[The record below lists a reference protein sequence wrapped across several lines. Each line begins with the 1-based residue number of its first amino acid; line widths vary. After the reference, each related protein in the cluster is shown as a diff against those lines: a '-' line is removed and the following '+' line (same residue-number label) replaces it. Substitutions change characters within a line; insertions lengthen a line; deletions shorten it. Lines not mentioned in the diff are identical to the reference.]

1 MFGDSSTTIIYNIVN
16 VMGWIAGLACAGMI
30 VMSIIKIATGDESDA
45 KLYLRRIKNGI
56 IAFVLI
62 FSITSVTRLIINSYI
77 GTSEA
82 TIGDFGDHAIAI
94 GKADSNI
101 RDTAKDLQ
109 NRQIIN
115 YNGQKLVRT
124 DVDYELK
131 KGNFFHKIKIKVDI
145 YRDFNDSQGATKGW
159 SSEKLYYVYKSSDDL
174 VDLNDKSKYFIFP
187 VSLSNEIDGS
197 KESWENILA
206 GYNYNQLSDLAFTVI
221 TDKNGNILETP
232 STSKGAYN
240 DTDSNK

>member
-16 VMGWIAGLACAGMI
+16 VMGWIAGIACVGMI
-30 VMSIIKIATGDESDA
+30 VLAIIKIITGDESDA

-56 IAFVLI
+56 VAFILI
-62 FSITSVTRLIINSYI
+62 FSVTTVTRLIVNSYI

-82 TIGDFGDHAIAI
+82 NIGDFGEHAIAI
-94 GKADSNI
+94 GKADSNT
-101 RDTAKDLQ
+101 RDTSKDLQ

-124 DVDYELK
+124 DVDHEIK
-131 KGNFFHKIKIKVDI
+131 EGTFFHKIKMKVDI

-159 SSEKLYYVYKSSDDL
+159 SSQKLYYVYKSSDDL
-174 VDLNDKSKYFIFP
+174 GDLDGKSKYFIFP
-187 VSLSNEIDGS
+187 VSQADEIDGS

-206 GYNYNQLSDLAFTVI
+206 GYDYNQLTDLAFTVI

-240 DTDSNK
+240 DTDPNK

>member
-1 MFGDSSTTIIYNIVN
+1 MFGNSSTTIIYSIVN

-30 VMSIIKIATGDESDA
+30 VMSVIKIATGDESDA

-56 IAFVLI
+56 IAFILI
-62 FSITSVTRLIINSYI
+62 FSVTTVTRLIVDSYI

-82 TIGDFGDHAIAI
+82 NIGDFGDHAIAI

-124 DVDYELK
+124 DVDHEIK
-131 KGNFFHKIKIKVDI
+131 EGRFFHKIKIKVDI

-174 VDLNDKSKYFIFP
+174 EDLNDKSKYFIFP
-187 VSLSNEIDGS
+187 VSLADEIDGS

-206 GYNYNQLSDLAFTVI
+206 GYNYNQLTDLAFTVI

-240 DTDSNK
+240 DTDPNK